1 MLLSR
6 RQRGW
11 LIGLVLL
18 AVMITFLVYPFVLID
33 SPLAVLFL
41 NTELAVIVVLFGG
54 MLFLLGLILYL
65 GN

>member
-11 LIGLVLL
+11 LIGMVLL
-18 AVMITFLVYPFVLID
+18 IVIITFLVYPFILVD
-33 SPLAVLFL
+33 TPLAALFY
-41 NTELAVIVVLFGG
+41 NMELAVVVILFGG

>member
-18 AVMITFLVYPFVLID
+18 AVMITFIVYPYVLID
-33 SPLAVLFL
+33 TPIAVLFS
-41 NTELAVIVVLFGG
+41 NMELAVIVVLFGG